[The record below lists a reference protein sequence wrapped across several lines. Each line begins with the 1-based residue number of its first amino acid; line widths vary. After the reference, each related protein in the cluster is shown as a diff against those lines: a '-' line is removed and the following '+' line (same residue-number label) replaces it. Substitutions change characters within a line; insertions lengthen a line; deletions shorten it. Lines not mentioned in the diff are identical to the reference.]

1 MTRIS
6 NDSAAADSAND
17 KLIDDVTRSEYKYGF
32 TSDIATDIIPKGL
45 SEDVVRFI
53 SRKKGAVS

>member
-32 TSDIATDIIPKGL
+32 TQTEQRL
-45 SEDVVRFI
+45 
-53 SRKKGAVS
+53 SRKKCKRC